1 MILKTLSCGSVLLPE
16 FLIKSAEYVQQTAVF
31 ILLSISQ
38 GGREKDVLRILRR
51 EGTLDTVKD
60 NILDNSVDGSYVNL
74 AVSLIGWITSR
85 NSFFS
90 VNMNQF

>member
-1 MILKTLSCGSVLLPE
+1 MLNMCSKQLYLYIL
-16 FLIKSAEYVQQTAVF
+16 F
-31 ILLSISQ
+31 ITSQ
-38 GGREKDVLRILRR
+38 GGRDKDVLRILRR